1 MNNYMIDAFYKKLV
15 KDINEC
21 GLPVGVAFFVMK
33 DCLNQIETGYKLA
46 INEENPANNQSEEQ
60 VVTIDKEHLDNID
73 ATEGE
78 IEIAQ

>member
-46 INEENPANNQSEEQ
+46 INEENPANTQPEEKE
-60 VVTIDKEHLDNID
+60 VVINKDQLEDID

-78 IEIAQ
+78 IGIA